1 MGPTAPGLGPKQ
13 LPSVEAVNNNGG
25 FEKMVQDIGA
35 FVHTHEILS
44 SDPSAYVK
52 SQVCHMSLEPQCWWG
67 GCWVK
72 VEDCW
77 GCWQSAWL
85 RDH

>member
-67 GCWVK
+67 GGV
-72 VEDCW
+72 
-77 GCWQSAWL
+77 G
-85 RDH
+85 